1 MRIRCKSTR
10 LRAAH
15 DCHVFGERPGFV
27 ATRPSRTAPHCLPL
41 KRGFGAGTARGGV
54 TLRRMHTAYT
64 YLGIA
69 ILAEVIATSFLKA
82 SDGMSKLWPTL
93 ASVLGYAVAFTFL
106 SFTLKTIPTGIAYAL
121 WSAVGIVLI
130 SIVSWLWFGQSLDAP
145 AVGGLALIVCG
156 VVVINVFS
164 KSVGH

>member
-1 MRIRCKSTR
+1 MKQTWI
-10 LRAAH
+10 
-15 DCHVFGERPGFV
+15 FV
-27 ATRPSRTAPHCLPL
+27 LI
-41 KRGFGAGTARGGV
+41 
-54 TLRRMHTAYT
+54 
-64 YLGIA
+64 LGIA
-69 ILAEVIATSFLKA
+69 ILAEIIATSFLKA

-121 WSAVGIVLI
+121 WSAIGIVLI